1 MTWLL
6 KTVPTQ
12 FQRGC
17 PSADRY
23 EVACKKTPCLACL
36 RHSGVMRPRRPQA
49 RSSSHSLLAIW
60 RLLSI
65 TIRPIYTEDSA
76 SQEYKATLGAFSAT
90 FRPLRPRNTML
101 AILLVSGLLLRQT
114 VLARKSSNLQR
125 ELLQRSANATIPS
138 LNVSS
143 CPVNVGT
150 HVP

>member
-49 RSSSHSLLAIW
+49 RSSSHSLLATW

-76 SQEYKATLGAFSAT
+76 SQEYKATRGFLGHVSPSASAQHDAGDPACQWPAPT
-90 FRPLRPRNTML
+90 ANRSSSK
-101 AILLVSGLLLRQT
+101 ILQ
-114 VLARKSSNLQR
+114 
-125 ELLQRSANATIPS
+125 P
-138 LNVSS
+138 
-143 CPVNVGT
+143 
-150 HVP
+150 